1 MIYLSMGFM
10 GEVYDLARIVQPVE
24 RHHPGQFSLPGKIHP
39 TRGSLRYSDFLFFA
53 PNPTFPC
60 CCRGFRSCAIFI
72 NQIIGGPFPLVTI
85 RIFYQSINQA
95 ICCGHTIPAF
105 CLDNIII
112 SINQSFNLHRSVTR
126 RWYYPQLPR
135 LRNLPI
141 PPPPLLSSSH
151 GQVSVTESFVVS
163 LATHKMAKD
172 VFAVPSMGFLT
183 RLQLIGS

>member
-24 RHHPGQFSLPGKIHP
+24 RHHPGQFSLPEKIHP

-112 SINQSFNLHRSVTR
+112 SINQSFNLYRSVTR
-126 RWYYPQLPR
+126 R
-135 LRNLPI
+135 
-141 PPPPLLSSSH
+141 
-151 GQVSVTESFVVS
+151 
-163 LATHKMAKD
+163 
-172 VFAVPSMGFLT
+172 
-183 RLQLIGS
+183 